1 LLVRVLRRSAS
12 IAPARAPYESSKMK
26 VSRKL
31 FLALGVL
38 AGGLWG
44 SAVHAQAPAPT
55 YPTKPITIVVSYP
68 AGGDTDAMARL
79 FAEKLSARLG
89 QSVIVDNR
97 PGAGGTVGNTY
108 VGRAAPDGYTLLF
121 TPNPFT
127 TAPLVMKLGAAA
139 SYDVVNGFTPVIH
152 SANQA
157 VLLVA
162 NPSSGIRS
170 VADLVAQAKAGK
182 PLSYGTPGAGSPMHI
197 AGEWLNREAGIQ
209 VQHVPYRGVAPSVTD
224 VVAGHIPLAYV
235 TLGPVA
241 QYVASGKLVALAI
254 SDAKRSPLL
263 PNVPTLAELGYK
275 DIDSGA
281 WNGLFA
287 PRNTPAAVV
296 NVLNANLNE
305 ILRMPDVIAKMGT
318 FGAAPV
324 GGPPSAM
331 AKVNASDYERLGK
344 VIKDLN
350 IQAD

>member
-1 LLVRVLRRSAS
+1 ML
-12 IAPARAPYESSKMK
+12 
-26 VSRKL
+26 
-31 FLALGVL
+31 LALGIL
-38 AGGLWG
+38 AGALCLSGP
-44 SAVHAQAPAPT
+44 AQAQTPA

-79 FAEKLSARLG
+79 FAEKLQSRLG
-89 QSVIVDNR
+89 QSVVVDNR

-127 TAPLVMKLGAAA
+127 TAPMVMKLAPAA

-162 NPSSGIRS
+162 NPSSGIKN
-170 VADLVAQAKAGK
+170 VADLVAHSKAGK
-182 PLSYGTPGAGSPMHI
+182 QLSYGTPGAGSPMHI
-197 AGEWLNREAGIQ
+197 AGEWLNRAAGIQ

-224 VVAGHIPLAYV
+224 VVAGHIPLAFV

-241 QYVASGKLVALAI
+241 QYIASGKLVALAI
-254 SDAKRSPLL
+254 SDPKRSPLL

-275 DIDSGA
+275 DIDAGA
-281 WNGLFA
+281 WNGFFA
-287 PRNTPAAVV
+287 PRNTPASVI
-296 NVLNANLNE
+296 NLLNSNLNE
-305 ILRMPDVIAKMGT
+305 ILKMPDVVAKMGT

-324 GGPPSAM
+324 GGTPAAM
-331 AKVNASDYERLGK
+331 ARVNAADYERLSK

-350 IQAD
+350 IQAE

>member
-1 LLVRVLRRSAS
+1 
-12 IAPARAPYESSKMK
+12 
-26 VSRKL
+26 
-31 FLALGVL
+31 
-38 AGGLWG
+38 
-44 SAVHAQAPAPT
+44 
-55 YPTKPITIVVSYP
+55 
-68 AGGDTDAMARL
+68 
-79 FAEKLSARLG
+79 
-89 QSVIVDNR
+89 
-97 PGAGGTVGNTY
+97 
-108 VGRAAPDGYTLLF
+108 
-121 TPNPFT
+121 
-127 TAPLVMKLGAAA
+127 MKLAPSA

-275 DIDSGA
+275 DIDAGA

-287 PRNTPAAVV
+287 PRNTPVAVV

-305 ILRMPDVIAKMGT
+305 ILKMPDVIAKMGT

-324 GGPPSAM
+324 GGPPAAM
-331 AKVNASDYERLGK
+331 AKVNASDYQRLSK